1 MNRER
6 IQHTGRFRR
15 WIGLLACAAAC
26 CAGIAGNGNGNGV
39 RETEKDSLHRLFA
52 AGIPPENLLP
62 VVTRLA
68 KLYMYTP
75 AEPAFLQ
82 RQAALATRLDSVTS
96 LYNAFEALSCYY
108 YNVSNRDSLR
118 YWVNKL
124 DSLAER
130 RNEYPDGLYD
140 ARSRIYLNLLWNK
153 NYEEAMTQA
162 VKLYQLAESKGHR
175 YGLARSAEG
184 LGLIFQAIRRDSDAV
199 ASFRHSLDLLET
211 IPGKNEMRLRVLS
224 YQAESALRTHR
235 PEETEAILARY
246 KEQIDR
252 QAELNRQ
259 TGGIYVV
266 EHDYWL
272 LYIFYTDLYLRENKL
287 LQAGEAL
294 RRADRYAETNRIKED
309 YAKRV
314 YLSVKANYYRR
325 MGNNTWALK
334 LIDSLLTQE
343 RIPEDL
349 RLKADILEQQ
359 GRTREVLALY
369 DEIYAYNSRR
379 NNELFLRQLGQLR
392 TLHELHDKEVQAAEL
407 EQAARRMKEKQLQL
421 VLSGAVSLAL
431 LVLLY
436 VLYVYYQRACRL
448 KDELLDEKKRLLES
462 ERKLIEEKEKAEEA
476 SRMKSA
482 FLANM
487 SHEIRTPMNAIVG
500 FSGLLVDNEAPDE
513 EKKEYT
519 SIIHNNTELLLNLL
533 TDVLDLTR
541 METGDM
547 QFHFGNHSLEVCCRK
562 ALDSIRQRVPYGVEL
577 TFTPASEPVTLHTD
591 ALRLQQLLI
600 NLLVNAT
607 KFTRQGEINL
617 AFSVEKEGRQVRIAV
632 TDTGCGIPPE
642 KQALVFNRFERLDDM
657 QPGVGLG
664 LSICSVIAER
674 LGGTLSIDP
683 SYTGGARFVL
693 IHPRLA

>member
-1 MNRER
+1 MNTER
-6 IQHTGRFRR
+6 ISPASRFRR
-15 WIGLLACAAAC
+15 WIGLLACVAVC
-26 CAGIAGNGNGNGV
+26 CTGVAGNGSGS
-39 RETEKDSLHRLFA
+39 REAEKDSLYSLFD
-52 AGIPPENLLP
+52 AGLPPGEMLP
-62 VVTRLA
+62 VVSRLA
-68 KLYMYTP
+68 QLYMYTP
-75 AEPAFLQ
+75 AEPAFLE
-82 RQAALATRLDSVTS
+82 RQAALAARLDSVQS
-96 LYNAFEALSCYY
+96 LYNAFDALSCYY
-108 YNVSNRDSLR
+108 YNVSGRDSLV
-118 YWVNKL
+118 YWTGRL
-124 DSLAER
+124 DSLAAR

-140 ARSRIYLNLLWNK
+140 ARSRVYLNLLWSK
-153 NYEEAMTQA
+153 NYEEAMSQA
-162 VKLYQLAESKGHR
+162 VKLYRLAEEQGHR

-199 ASFRHSLDLLET
+199 ASFEQSLELLET
-211 IPGKNEMRLRVLS
+211 MPGKEEVVLRVLS
-224 YQAESALRTHR
+224 YQAESSLRTHR
-235 PEETEAILARY
+235 PEETESILTRY

-294 RRADRYAETNRIKED
+294 RRAGRYAETNQIEED
-309 YAKRV
+309 YAERA

-325 MGNNTWALK
+325 MGNNALALK
-334 LIDSLLTQE
+334 LIDSLLAQE

-359 GRTREVLALY
+359 GRTREALALY

-392 TLHELHDKEVQAAEL
+392 TLHELHNKEVQAAEL
-407 EQAARRMKEKQLQL
+407 ERAARRMKQKQIQL
-421 VLSGAVSLAL
+421 ALSGIVSLAL

-448 KDELLDEKKRLLES
+448 KDELLDEKKQLLES

-500 FSGLLVDNEAPDE
+500 FSGLLVDNEAPVE

-547 QFHFGNHSLEVCCRK
+547 QFHFGNHSLEACCRK
-562 ALDSIRQRVPYGVEL
+562 ALDSIRQRVPLGVEL
-577 TFTPASEPVTLHTD
+577 TFAPAAVPVTLHTD

-607 KFTRQGEINL
+607 KFTGKGEINL
-617 AFSVEKEGRQVRIAV
+617 AFTVEKERKQVRIAV
-632 TDTGCGIPPE
+632 TDTGCGIPLE
-642 KQALVFNRFERLDDM
+642 KQALVFNRFERLDDV

-664 LSICSVIAER
+664 LSICSVIAGR

-683 SYTGGARFVL
+683 AYTGGARFVL
-693 IHPRLA
+693 VHPWQP

>member
-1 MNRER
+1 MNRAFIYR
-6 IQHTGRFRR
+6 ISRFGRT
-15 WIGLLACAAAC
+15 IGLLAALAVWCCVVAA
-26 CAGIAGNGNGNGV
+26 AGNGN
-39 RETEKDSLHRLFA
+39 REAEKDSLRLLLSS
-52 AGIPPENLLP
+52 GLPPGEMLP
-62 VVTRLA
+62 AVTRLA
-68 KLYMYTP
+68 ELYVYTP
-75 AEPAFLQ
+75 LEPSLLQQQAE
-82 RQAALATRLDSVTS
+82 LASRLDSVQS
-96 LYNAFEALSCYY
+96 LYNAFGALSCYY
-108 YNVSNRDSLR
+108 YNVGGRDSLL
-118 YWVNKL
+118 YWVGKL
-124 DSLAER
+124 DSLAAR
-130 RNEYPDGLYD
+130 HNEYPDVLYD
-140 ARSRIYLNLLWNK
+140 ARSRIYLDLLWEK
-153 NYEEAMTQA
+153 NYEEAMSRA
-162 VKLYQLAESKGHR
+162 VKLYRQAEERGDR

-199 ASFRHSLDLLET
+199 ASFGHSLELLET
-211 IPGKNEMRLRVLS
+211 MPGKEEVRLRVLS
-224 YQAESALRTHR
+224 YQAESALRMHR
-235 PEETEAILARY
+235 PEEAETILARY
-246 KEQIDR
+246 RAQIDL

-259 TGGIYVV
+259 TGGVYVV

-294 RRADRYAETNRIKED
+294 RRADRYAETNRIKGD
-309 YAKRV
+309 YAERA

-325 MGNNTWALK
+325 TGKNALALT

-349 RLKADILEQQ
+349 RLKAEILEQQ
-359 GRTREVLALY
+359 GRIREALALY

-379 NNELFLRQLGQLR
+379 NNEMFLRQLGQLR
-392 TLHELHDKEVQAAEL
+392 TLHALHDKEVQAAEL
-407 EQAARRMKEKQLQL
+407 ERAARRMKEKQMQL
-421 VLSGAVSLAL
+421 ALSGIVSLVL

-436 VLYVYYQRACRL
+436 VLYVYYQRARRL
-448 KDELLDEKKRLLES
+448 KNELLADRRQLLES

-500 FSGLLVDNEAPDE
+500 FSGLLVDDEAPGE

-547 QFHFGNHSLEVCCRK
+547 QFHFRTHSLEACCRK
-562 ALDSIRQRVPYGVEL
+562 ALDSIRQRVPHGVKL
-577 TFTPASEPVTLHTD
+577 TFTPAVEPITLHTD

-607 KFTRQGEINL
+607 KFTEQGEINL
-617 AFSVEKEGRQVRIAV
+617 AFAVEKEHGRVRIAV
-632 TDTGCGIPPE
+632 TDTGCGIPLD
-642 KQALVFNRFERLDDM
+642 KQALIFSRFERLDDV

-674 LGGTLSIDP
+674 LGGTLFIDP
-683 SYTGGARFVL
+683 DYTGGARFVL
-693 IHPRLA
+693 VHPWHP

>member
-1 MNRER
+1 MNRKSLYD
-6 IQHTGRFRR
+6 TGRFRR
-15 WIGLLACAAAC
+15 WIGVWVCLAVCY
-26 CAGIAGNGNGNGV
+26 AGFAGNGDAG
-39 RETEKDSLHRLFA
+39 REAEKDSLHLLFD
-52 AGIPPENLLP
+52 AGLPPGEMLL

-75 AEPAFLQ
+75 AEPAFLE
-82 RQAALATRLDSVTS
+82 RQAALAARLDSVQS

-108 YNVSNRDSLR
+108 YNVGRRDSLL
-118 YWVNKL
+118 YWTGRL
-124 DSLAER
+124 DSLAAR

-140 ARSRIYLNLLWNK
+140 ARSRVYLDLLWEK
-153 NYEEAMTQA
+153 NYEEAMDRA
-162 VKLYQLAESKGHR
+162 VKLYRLAESQGHR

-199 ASFRHSLDLLET
+199 ASFRHCLDLLET
-211 IPGKNEMRLRVLS
+211 MPGKEEVRLRVLS
-224 YQAESALRTHR
+224 YQAESSLRTNR

-252 QAELNRQ
+252 QAERNRQ
-259 TGGIYVV
+259 TGGVYRV

-294 RRADRYAETNRIKED
+294 RRAGRYAGANQVEED
-309 YAKRV
+309 YAERA

-325 MGNNTWALK
+325 TGNNVLALK
-334 LIDSLLTQE
+334 IIDSLLTRE
-343 RIPEDL
+343 CIPEDL

-369 DEIYAYNSRR
+369 DEIHAYNFRR

-392 TLHELHDKEVQAAEL
+392 TLHELHNQEVQAAEL
-407 EQAARRMKEKQLQL
+407 EQAARRMGRKQVQL
-421 VLSGAVSLAL
+421 VLSGIVSLAL

-436 VLYVYYQRACRL
+436 VLYVYYRRARRL
-448 KDELLDEKKRLLES
+448 KNELLDEKKQLLES
-462 ERKLIEEKEKAEEA
+462 ERKLIEQKEKAEEA

-500 FSGLLVDNEAPDE
+500 FSGLLVDDEASDE

-547 QFHFGNHSLEVCCRK
+547 QFRFGNHSLEECCRK
-562 ALDSIRQRVPYGVEL
+562 ALDSIRQRVPEGVEL
-577 TFTPASEPVTLHTD
+577 TFTPGGGPVTLYTD
-591 ALRLQQLLI
+591 AVRLQQLLI

-607 KFTRQGEINL
+607 KFTRKGEINL
-617 AFSVEKEGRQVRIAV
+617 AFTVEKEQGRVRIAV

-642 KQALVFNRFERLDDM
+642 KQALVFNRFERLDDV

-683 SYTGGARFVL
+683 AYTGGARFVL
-693 IHPRLA
+693 VHPWHP

>member
-6 IQHTGRFRR
+6 THRINRFRR
-15 WIGLLACAAAC
+15 WIGLVACLAAC
-26 CAGIAGNGNGNGV
+26 CAGIAGNGTDS
-39 RETEKDSLHRLFA
+39 REAEKDSLYRLFA
-52 AGIPPENLLP
+52 AGVPPREMLP

-68 KLYMYTP
+68 RLYMYTP
-75 AEPAFLQ
+75 AEAAFLQ
-82 RQAALATRLDSVTS
+82 RQAALAERLDSVPS
-96 LYNAFEALSCYY
+96 LYGAFEALSCYY

-118 YWVNKL
+118 YWVSQL
-124 DSLAER
+124 DSLAAR

-140 ARSRIYLNLLWNK
+140 ARSRVYLNLLWDK
-153 NYEEAMTQA
+153 HYEEAMSQA
-162 VKLYQLAESKGHR
+162 VQLYRLAESKGHR

-199 ASFRHSLDLLET
+199 ASFRYSLELMET
-211 IPGKNEMRLRVLS
+211 LPGKEEAQLHVLS

-235 PEETEAILARY
+235 PEETEAILTRY
-246 KEQIDR
+246 KQQIDR
-252 QAELNRQ
+252 MAELNRQ
-259 TGGIYVV
+259 TGGVYVV
-266 EHDYWL
+266 DHDYWL
-272 LYIFYTDLYLRENKL
+272 LYIFYADLYLRENKL
-287 LQAGEAL
+287 LPAAEAL
-294 RRADRYAETNRIKED
+294 RQADRYAATNRIEED
-309 YAKRV
+309 YAERA

-325 MGNNTWALK
+325 VGNNTLALK
-334 LIDSLLTQE
+334 FIDSLLTQE
-343 RIPEDL
+343 RTPEDL

-359 GRTREVLALY
+359 GRTREALALY

-392 TLHELHDKEVQAAEL
+392 TMHELHDKEVQAVEL
-407 EQAARRMKEKQLQL
+407 EQAARRMKQKQFQL
-421 VLSGAVSLAL
+421 ALSGAVSLAL

-436 VLYVYYQRACRL
+436 VLYVYYQRARRL
-448 KDELLDEKKRLLES
+448 KDELLDERKQLLES
-462 ERKLIEEKEKAEEA
+462 ERKLIAEKEKAEEA

-500 FSGLLVDNEAPDE
+500 FSGLLVDDEAPGE

-547 QFHFGNHSLEVCCRK
+547 QFHFGNHSLEACCRK
-562 ALDSIRQRVPYGVEL
+562 ALDSIRQRVPAGVEL
-577 TFTPASEPVTLHTD
+577 TFTPAAEPVTLYTD

-607 KFTRQGEINL
+607 KFTAQGEINL
-617 AFSVEKEGRQVRIAV
+617 AFSMEKEGKQVRIAV

-642 KQALVFNRFERLDDM
+642 KQASVFDRFERLDDM

-683 SYTGGARFVL
+683 AYTGGARFVL
-693 IHPRLA
+693 IHPRPA